1 MSLAGEIAR
10 SLGHGKE
17 EKNGAGWVT
26 CCPVHGDK
34 TPSLAVTDKG
44 NGDVDVFCHTG
55 CNFAEVKDTLRSMGL
70 LPEWAPEKKNGKKS
84 SHAGNPPLSPTAAP
98 ESTEHPEAPP
108 EKTEPEKE
116 SYIWKQSDKDG
127 LDHAKQYFASR
138 GITIDPLPVCLK
150 WNSYT
155 DKKTGETNN
164 MIVAAA
170 SQPADEKVFAV
181 QRLFID
187 LDNHKKTGAK
197 MHGPCDGRGIWF
209 NRKGDKAEIVVGE
222 GIETVLSVIQ
232 ATGKNGVAALSTA
245 GMKGLIIPDET
256 NVLYLAVDSDPV
268 REKESSSM
276 PGQKAAY
283 VLAERFE
290 ASREGRKA
298 FLVSPDDTCFSTNPA
313 KLDFND
319 LLKTDPSGGGIRKQ
333 FEKAI
338 PFTAM
343 QWKPPVQD
351 PNAPDQAGDDGFYP
365 PKTIEA
371 LAKMNKEYAAVLLG
385 GDFRIAKEGYD
396 HAARKHTLSFL
407 KITSLYSYFAN
418 TRVGVPV
425 GENRDIEYRELAKTW
440 MTWNGRRTYDDVVFD
455 PSEKTRPNVYNLFK
469 GFPLEPKQGD
479 WSLMRSHIFKV
490 ICDSNAEH
498 FAYVMAWMARAVQDP
513 GGDKPGVAIVLKGGK
528 GIGKGVFVN
537 YFGSI
542 FGEAFLPISDSE
554 SFTGR
559 FNMHLSKSLVVFLDE
574 AVWGGDKKAEGKLKQ
589 LITEP
594 TILFEPK
601 GIDSITLGNYINV
614 IIASNEEWVVPA
626 TGDERRFCVLE
637 PSEDFKQNTEYF
649 GKIAKERRNGG
660 AEAMM
665 YDLMRHDYS
674 DIDLRK
680 APITDGLSEQ
690 VQESLPSVL
699 DFWHS
704 VIDRGY
710 MLSHKETGVPVKSDL
725 IEDVAPINELWPGA
739 VYKYEVYA
747 EYTQWCRVQNE
758 RYIKN
763 EVHFWRNTWKIWDGG
778 QPERRKMKGANGKVL
793 DCLFLPA
800 LSVAKDAFTQTTKI
814 KFEDQEITILN
825 GAKQE
830 PLPFSDQF

>member
-1 MSLAGEIAR
+1 MTLSGEIAR
-10 SLGHGKE
+10 HYGQGKE
-17 EKNGAGWVT
+17 VKNRDGWLT
-26 CCPVHGDK
+26 LCPVHGNEK
-34 TPSLAVTDKG
+34 TPALSVTDKG
-44 NGDVDVFCHTG
+44 DGDVDVFCHTG
-55 CNFAEVKDTLRSMGL
+55 CNFKEIKDRFRADGL
-70 LPEWAPEKKNGKKS
+70 LPEWSPEKKNGVKTSAHKTHTEAHIS
-84 SHAGNPPLSPTAAP
+84 QPDISPQEPPS
-98 ESTEHPEAPP
+98 
-108 EKTEPEKE
+108 PEKE
-116 SYIWKQSDKDG
+116 SFPWKKASREN
-127 LDHAKQYFASR
+127 LTHAVQYFANR
-138 GITIDPLPVCLK
+138 AITIDPLPVCLR
-150 WNSYT
+150 WGSYT

-170 SQPADEKVFAV
+170 SKPDDGKVYAV

-187 LDNHKKTGAK
+187 IETHKKSGK
-197 MHGPCDGRGIWF
+197 GMMLGECLGRGVWF
-209 NRKGDKAEIVVGE
+209 DRKGDLTEIVAGE
-222 GIETVLSVIQ
+222 GIETTMSAMQ
-232 ATGKNGVAALSTA
+232 STGKNGVATLSAA
-245 GMKGLIIPDET
+245 GTQALIIPDKT
-256 NVLYLAVDSDPV
+256 NTLYILVDSDPV
-268 REKESSSM
+268 REKEAVSM
-276 PGQKAAY
+276 VGQKASY
-283 VLAERFE
+283 HLAERFVG
-290 ASREGRKA
+290 SRPGRKA
-298 FLVSPDDTCFSTNPA
+298 FFVTPDDTCFSTDPA

-319 LLKTDPSGGGIRKQ
+319 LLQADPSGESIRVRFK
-333 FEKAI
+333 KAI
-338 PFTAM
+338 PFPEMKWA
-343 QWKPPVQD
+343 PPAANPLTDSNDNDSNLPQE
-351 PNAPDQAGDDGFYP
+351 
-365 PKTIEA
+365 TIDA
-371 LAKMNKEYAAVLLG
+371 LTKMNHEYAAVLLG

-396 HAARKHTLSFL
+396 LAARKHTLSFL

-425 GENRDIEYRELAKTW
+425 GENRNIEFKELAKLW
-440 MTWNGRRTYDDVVFD
+440 MTWDGRRTYDDVVFD
-455 PSEKTRPNVYNLFK
+455 PSGKERSNVYNLFK

-479 WSLMRSHIFKV
+479 WSLMRAHIFKV

-559 FNMHLSKSLVVFLDE
+559 FNMHLSKSLLVFLDE

-637 PSEDFKQNTEYF
+637 PSEVFKQDTEYF

-674 DIDLRK
+674 DVDLRK

-710 MLSHKETGVPVKSDL
+710 MLSHKETGVPVRSDL
-725 IEDVAPINELWPGA
+725 IEEVAPINELWPGA

-758 RYIKN
+758 RYVKN
-763 EVHFWRNTWKIWDGG
+763 ETQFWRNTWRIWAGG
-778 QPERRKMKGANGKVL
+778 RPKRTQVKGANGKIL
-793 DCLFLPA
+793 D
-800 LSVAKDAFTQTTKI
+800 SVVIPPMATVREAFTAATRI
-814 KFEDQEITILN
+814 KFEDNNISVS
-825 GAKQE
+825 GVKQE
-830 PLPFSDQF
+830 SLPFIDQF